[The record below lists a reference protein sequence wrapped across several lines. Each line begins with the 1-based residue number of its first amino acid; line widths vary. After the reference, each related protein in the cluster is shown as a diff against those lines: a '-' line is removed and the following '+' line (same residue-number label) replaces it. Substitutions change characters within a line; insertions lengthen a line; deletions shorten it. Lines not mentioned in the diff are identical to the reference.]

1 MVQTRQLAN
10 RFWMGVW
17 CAVLVPLSVYG
28 QQAPA
33 PSPETRL
40 KLPTPDLP
48 GGESRED
55 HPLVPVVRMA
65 IDSYRW
71 MRADVRDYTC
81 VMVRRERIEGRLRP
95 HEYIYAKVRHRQVE
109 DQRIVVP
116 FSIYLKFLKPASV
129 QGREVLY
136 VEGKNGGEMFARR
149 GGTRFAFVTTRL
161 LPDSDLA
168 MRDNLYPITEFGIEN
183 LLYRL
188 IQSARRDL
196 QSDCQ
201 VQFLPGAKINDR
213 AAEGIIVTHQSRQV
227 SPNFYQARI
236 FVDKELRLPVH
247 YEAYDWPA
255 SPDAEP
261 PVMEQYTY
269 TQLQLNQG
277 LTDADFSEDNPQYH
291 VK

>member
-1 MVQTRQLAN
+1 MSIWT
-10 RFWMGVW
+10 GVW
-17 CAVLVPLSVYG
+17 YAVALPLSAHG

-33 PSPETRL
+33 ASLETRL

-48 GGESRED
+48 DGQSRAD

-65 IDSYRW
+65 MESYRR

-95 HEYIYAKVRHRQVE
+95 HEYIFAKVRHRQVQ
-109 DQRIVVP
+109 DQQVVVP
-116 FSIYLKFLKPASV
+116 FSVYLKFLKPASV
-129 QGREVLY
+129 RGREVLY

-161 LPDSDLA
+161 LPESDLA

-188 IQSARRDL
+188 IQVARRDL
-196 QSDCQ
+196 QSECQ
-201 VQFLPGAKINDR
+201 VKLLPDAKINDR
-213 AAEGIIVTHQSRQV
+213 AAQGIIVTHQSRQE

-236 FVDKELRLPVH
+236 FVDKELSLPIH

-255 SPDAEP
+255 TPDAEP

-269 TQLQLNQG
+269 TQLQLNRG
-277 LTDADFSEDNPQYH
+277 LSDADFSEDNPQYH